1 MKKIFILLPH
11 KEKFSKD
18 KSGSASIWVKDF
30 IALSNFKKEIKVY
43 GANVSHENAAIKNI
57 YNNIHISELKYQS
70 KTAIYLQKF
79 KKFISREQPKI
90 IEIHNRPNYLIDI
103 HKDFPNINYI
113 LIVHNDPLHLKG
125 STSIKDRI
133 NLLNI
138 CSQIYFVSR
147 WVEEKF
153 FTDIE
158 KNFYSN
164 FKVVYPSINLLK
176 KFPKKEKLIIFSGK
190 LNKSKGFPTFAE
202 AITKIL
208 DKYKDWSSVVIGD
221 EPREKYNY
229 RHKRL
234 KYLGWIPYEEVLKY
248 FSKSSITVVPSN
260 WPEPFGR
267 TSLEAGSRGN
277 AVIISNRGGLPET
290 ISSPVILKEVNSK
303 SIYEQIV
310 NLIQNKKLINRL
322 QVDSFKNPLHIIPE
336 NCKIIDQDRK
346 NIINPFRKFNIN
358 RKAKLKILHIYNRAE
373 RLGSR
378 IYFISTG
385 KKIENGLVRLGH
397 DVEGLSDRDIL
408 SYNSNVTN
416 FKNTKF
422 LNRILLKKNY
432 YYKPDL
438 ILLGHVNTIDDETF
452 QSIKKFNKN
461 IIISQWYEDN
471 ISPTGVDYYKNWNNL
486 KTNFKYIDHFFIS
499 THPDDIEN
507 KNKRIQYHFLPTPA
521 DRNIEKL
528 DVYNNKNF
536 THDVFF
542 AMSHG
547 VNRGNL
553 KTGKID
559 ERETILNKLIELNK
573 NLKFD
578 IYGYKDRYPVWS
590 ESFYEAISK
599 CSMAL
604 NLNRGKSK
612 KYSCSNRIAS
622 LMGNGLLTF
631 MDNEKQFDHFFS
643 KNEIVFYNNE
653 IDLISKLNYYKINDK
668 KRIEIAKK
676 GQSKYFHL
684 FNERNV
690 AEYITEKSIGL
701 NKHYKPLWE

>member
-43 GANVSHENAAIKNI
+43 GANVSQENAAIKNI

-70 KTAIYLQKF
+70 KTTIYLQKF

-290 ISSPVILKEVNSK
+290 ISSPVILKEVNSQ

-578 IYGYKDRYPVWS
+578 IYGYRNRYPVWS
-590 ESFYEAISK
+590 ESFYEAISN

>member
-30 IALSNFKKEIKVY
+30 IKLSNFKKEIKVY
-43 GANVSHENAAIKNI
+43 GANVSQENAAIKNI
-57 YNNIHISELKYQS
+57 YNNIQISELKYQS
-70 KTAIYLQKF
+70 KTNIYLQKF

-190 LNKSKGFPTFAE
+190 LNKSKGFPTFGE

-303 SIYEQIV
+303 SI
-310 NLIQNKKLINRL
+310 
-322 QVDSFKNPLHIIPE
+322 
-336 NCKIIDQDRK
+336 
-346 NIINPFRKFNIN
+346 
-358 RKAKLKILHIYNRAE
+358 
-373 RLGSR
+373 
-378 IYFISTG
+378 
-385 KKIENGLVRLGH
+385 
-397 DVEGLSDRDIL
+397 
-408 SYNSNVTN
+408 
-416 FKNTKF
+416 
-422 LNRILLKKNY
+422 
-432 YYKPDL
+432 
-438 ILLGHVNTIDDETF
+438 
-452 QSIKKFNKN
+452 
-461 IIISQWYEDN
+461 
-471 ISPTGVDYYKNWNNL
+471 
-486 KTNFKYIDHFFIS
+486 
-499 THPDDIEN
+499 
-507 KNKRIQYHFLPTPA
+507 
-521 DRNIEKL
+521 
-528 DVYNNKNF
+528 
-536 THDVFF
+536 
-542 AMSHG
+542 
-547 VNRGNL
+547 
-553 KTGKID
+553 
-559 ERETILNKLIELNK
+559 
-573 NLKFD
+573 
-578 IYGYKDRYPVWS
+578 
-590 ESFYEAISK
+590 
-599 CSMAL
+599 
-604 NLNRGKSK
+604 
-612 KYSCSNRIAS
+612 
-622 LMGNGLLTF
+622 
-631 MDNEKQFDHFFS
+631 
-643 KNEIVFYNNE
+643 
-653 IDLISKLNYYKINDK
+653 
-668 KRIEIAKK
+668 
-676 GQSKYFHL
+676 
-684 FNERNV
+684 
-690 AEYITEKSIGL
+690 
-701 NKHYKPLWE
+701 